1 MVRKFK
7 NAAGV
12 EWIVKVTVDVIERVR
27 EIGVDLGDITAATM
41 KRLAMDDVLLVRT
54 MWLACEPQ
62 AEKAGVTP
70 AQFGEAMVGDTLDD
84 AYEALRGGLE
94 DFFPSRKRSFWLKM
108 LATDQEVQAQAMEM
122 GLAALADQANKEE
135 ISRALKTRIEAEMA
149 ATLKRLRSAT
159 G

>member
-54 MWLACEPQ
+54 MWLVCEPQ

-70 AQFGEAMVGDTLDD
+70 AQFGEAMLGQALDD
-84 AYEALRGGLE
+84 AFEALRGSLE
-94 DFFPSRKRSFWLKM
+94 DFFPPRKRDFWLKM
-108 LATDQEVQAQAMEM
+108 LQTDQTVQATAMEM
-122 GLAALADQANKEE
+122 GLAALTNQANKDQ
-135 ISRALKTRIEAEMA
+135 IAQALKTRIEAEMA

>member
-1 MVRKFK
+1 MARQFK
-7 NAAGV
+7 NANGV
-12 EWIVKVTVDVIERVR
+12 QWTVKVTVDVIEHVR

-54 MWLACEPQ
+54 MWLVCEPQ

-84 AYEALRGGLE
+84 AYEALRGSLE

-108 LATDQEVQAQAMEM
+108 LETDQEVQAKAMEM
-122 GLAALADQANKEE
+122 GLAALTDQA
-135 ISRALKTRIEAEMA
+135 SREQIDQALKTRIEAEMA
-149 ATLKRLRSAT
+149 ATLKRLRSVT
-159 G
+159 V